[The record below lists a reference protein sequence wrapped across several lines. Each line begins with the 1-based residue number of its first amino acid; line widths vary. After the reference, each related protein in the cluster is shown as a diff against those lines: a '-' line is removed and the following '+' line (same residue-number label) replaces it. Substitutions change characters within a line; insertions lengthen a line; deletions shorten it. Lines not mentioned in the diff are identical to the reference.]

1 VCERPGIGL
10 QEFYFKALV
19 AMKRLELRGEFNF
32 FSMPQDVRNLM
43 DGAIPLIDIRYIDSK
58 DRKLMHLI
66 KDRKLRDILHLLQHV
81 KLCGDCVYKY
91 GYGEQFEAMMPKPT
105 WEQLMNYIPVMQ
117 VAIDPILKELAE
129 KKEQEN

>member
-1 VCERPGIGL
+1 
-10 QEFYFKALV
+10 
-19 AMKRLELRGEFNF
+19 
-32 FSMPQDVRNLM
+32 
-43 DGAIPLIDIRYIDSK
+43 
-58 DRKLMHLI
+58 
-66 KDRKLRDILHLLQHV
+66 
-81 KLCGDCVYKY
+81 VYKY